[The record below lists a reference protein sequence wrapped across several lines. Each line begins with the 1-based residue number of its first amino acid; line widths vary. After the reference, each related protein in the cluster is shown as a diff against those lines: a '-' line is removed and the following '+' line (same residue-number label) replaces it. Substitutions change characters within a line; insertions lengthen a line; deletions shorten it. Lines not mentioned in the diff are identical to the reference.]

1 MATYTELRG
10 LFNNS
15 ELLGK
20 IEVATVKHASDLLD
34 GTPTAADRAWAADV
48 FGNPKSESKK
58 ALMAVLA
65 TNSGL
70 DSAAIIAASDAAIQ
84 TNVDSVAPSLVQ
96 AKAGA

>member
-1 MATYTELRG
+1 MATYTEIRG

-20 IEVATVKHASDLLD
+20 VEVATVKHASDLLA
-34 GTPTAADRAWAADV
+34 GTPTANDRAWASDV
-48 FGNPKSESKK
+48 FSNPKSESKK

-65 TNSGL
+65 TNSSL
-70 DSAAIIAASDAAIQ
+70 NSSSIIAASDAAIQ
-84 TNVDSVAPSLVQ
+84 SNVDSIAPSLVL